1 MSTTMTLI
9 AAASLIAL
17 SDAQAQTGE
26 RALLNP
32 APSIALAQRF
42 SVVGPAQLTG
52 TTGLLLD
59 GERVLLGRVQHT
71 PEPTEATEVRDTPI
85 DGARALLGRP
95 ISAAKTVEQ
104 SEFVATLRGS
114 ASGEAS
120 GAAEFGPVKPVGSAA
135 PLVLSL
141 GARGDQSAILFTNV
155 SGAPL
160 DVGRYRISYEGDE
173 AGGIRALV
181 TTGSVSHPTG
191 VFHGRS
197 GWLVVTR
204 ASDDRL
210 TGRFQFDAVGF
221 LAAAPELE
229 DRTVMASG
237 SFSAVAV
244 Q

>member
-9 AAASLIAL
+9 AAASLVTL
-17 SDAQAQTGE
+17 STAQAQTGE

-32 APSIALAQRF
+32 APGIAMVQRF
-42 SVVGPAQLTG
+42 SVFGPARLAG
-52 TTGLLLD
+52 TRGFALD
-59 GERVLLGRVQHT
+59 GEQALLGRVQHT
-71 PEPTEATEVRDTPI
+71 PEPTEAADVRDTPI
-85 DGARALLGRP
+85 DGARALLGRQ
-95 ISAAKTVEQ
+95 ISASTTVER
-104 SEFVATLRGS
+104 SGFVATLRGS
-114 ASGEAS
+114 AGGEAS
-120 GAAEFGPVKPVGSAA
+120 GEAEFGPVKSTGSAA

-141 GARGDQSAILFTNV
+141 GARGDRSAILFTHV
-155 SGAPL
+155 SGVPL
-160 DVGRYRISYEGDE
+160 GTGRYRISDRGDGASE
-173 AGGIRALV
+173 IRALV

-210 TGRFQFDAVGF
+210 TGRFHVDAVGF

-229 DRTVMASG
+229 DRTMIATG
-237 SFSAVAV
+237 SFSAVAA

>member
-9 AAASLIAL
+9 AAAGLITL
-17 SDAQAQTGE
+17 STAQAQTGE
-26 RALLNP
+26 RALLSP
-32 APSIALAQRF
+32 MPGIALAQRF
-42 SVVGPAQLTG
+42 SVFDPGRLAGSPGFV
-52 TTGLLLD
+52 LD
-59 GERVLLGRVQHT
+59 GEQALLGRVHHT
-71 PEPTEATEVRDTPI
+71 PEPTEDTEVRETPI

-95 ISAAKTVEQ
+95 ISASTTVER
-104 SEFVATLRGS
+104 SAFVATLRGS
-114 ASGEAS
+114 AGGETSGE
-120 GAAEFGPVKPVGSAA
+120 AEFGPVKTAGSAA

-141 GARGDQSAILFTNV
+141 GARGDQSAILFTHV

-160 DVGRYRISYEGDE
+160 GVGRYRISDQDGE

-204 ASDDRL
+204 ASEDRL
-210 TGRFQFDAVGF
+210 TGRFHVDAVGF

-229 DRTVMASG
+229 DRTVIATG